1 MDINP
6 LRAEVYMKY
15 GSCAKFA
22 NAIGWSQRKTR
33 DIVAGR
39 QVPNA
44 NEITCMASK
53 LDITEPKLFMKV
65 FFYPLVHNVD
75 DN

>member
-6 LRAEVYMKY
+6 LRAEVYMKF

-44 NEITCMASK
+44 DEITSMANK
-53 LDITEPKLFMKV
+53 LNITEPSTFMRV
-65 FFYPLVHNVD
+65 FFYPLVHKVD
-75 DN
+75 NA